1 MNFSWR
7 GALYWS
13 EYGILFHLF
22 YYFFQTKTT
31 DRPIAWRCHSRW
43 SRHAYI
49 EFGIRR
55 RSGFNYGFSNR
66 VSFWFRKI
74 IYTSASIVFRY
85 LLHTKIL
92 INTLILRLCNI
103 IVSQNTLNNVFWQ
116 DNARFLSKANSN
128 TIHINFLLK
137 RYLETLLL
145 RIFFHSRFPS
155 RPSGTTPLEKFS

>member
-1 MNFSWR
+1 MPQPLIQTCLYRIWNTSQKWFQLWR
-7 GALYWS
+7 LEPS
-13 EYGILFHLF
+13 KFLIS
-22 YYFFQTKTT
+22 Q
-31 DRPIAWRCHSRW
+31 
-43 SRHAYI
+43 
-49 EFGIRR
+49 
-55 RSGFNYGFSNR
+55 NN
-66 VSFWFRKI
+66 
-74 IYTSASIVFRY
+74 IYSASIVFRY
-85 LLHTKIL
+85 LLHTMIL

-103 IVSQNTLNNVFWQ
+103 IVSQNTLKSIFWQ